1 MIQKLKNWLKN
12 ILESDKCKKYN
23 KRYILITISKDTRSY
38 EMEYYDMV
46 EDALNEL
53 HQSPT
58 DVSGGAL
65 LLDQKNSSYITLSKH
80 HESIS

>member
-1 MIQKLKNWLKN
+1 MIQRLKNWLKN
-12 ILESDKCKKYN
+12 ILESNKGKKYD
-23 KRYILITISKDTRSY
+23 KRYILIIISKNARSY

-58 DVSGGAL
+58 DASGGAL
-65 LLDQKNSSYITLSKH
+65 LLDQKTMSYITLNKH
-80 HESIS
+80 NE

>member
-1 MIQKLKNWLKN
+1 MIQRLKNWLKN
-12 ILESDKCKKYN
+12 ILESNKSKKYD
-23 KRYILITISKDTRSY
+23 KRYILIVISKDARSY

-58 DVSGGAL
+58 DASGGAL
-65 LLDQKNSSYITLSKH
+65 LLDQKTMSYITLNKH
-80 HESIS
+80 NE

>member
-12 ILESDKCKKYN
+12 ILESNKSKKYD
-23 KRYILITISKDTRSY
+23 KRYILIIISKDARSY

-58 DVSGGAL
+58 DASGGAL
-65 LLDQKNSSYITLSKH
+65 LLDQKTMSYITLNKH
-80 HESIS
+80 NE